1 VRRGISWLVG
11 LALVI
16 AAGAVVALEP
26 PEQMRQAPFVVEKN
40 LGERGIGRN
49 VEVTFTEVQ
58 LADAVEYEEW
68 TGTTTGVWLVVDL
81 TAMNRV
87 EPAGIQSFLLI
98 GDREY
103 RGSDRMGSDGIESAV
118 LAPGIPTSGTIMFE
132 IPRELASQTSSAR
145 VLISTN
151 SDWRLDSAV
160 QTTVD
165 VSALEALPVV
175 PVSPATKESP

>member
-1 VRRGISWLVG
+1 
-11 LALVI
+11 
-16 AAGAVVALEP
+16 
-26 PEQMRQAPFVVEKN
+26 
-40 LGERGIGRN
+40 
-49 VEVTFTEVQ
+49 
-58 LADAVEYEEW
+58 
-68 TGTTTGVWLVVDL
+68 
-81 TAMNRV
+81 
-87 EPAGIQSFLLI
+87 
-98 GDREY
+98 
-103 RGSDRMGSDGIESAV
+103 MGSDGIESAV